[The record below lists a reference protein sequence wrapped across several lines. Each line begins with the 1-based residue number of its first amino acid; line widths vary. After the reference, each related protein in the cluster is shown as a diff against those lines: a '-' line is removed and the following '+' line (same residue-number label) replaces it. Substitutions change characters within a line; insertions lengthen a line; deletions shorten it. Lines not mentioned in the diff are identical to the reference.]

1 MIYEQDLEAFEAQI
15 AHDKKVLSAYQRNEL
30 AHGNEKEETAQEI
43 EKLKTSI
50 ASLEQM
56 VAWLRY
62 KSSAE

>member
-15 AHDKKVLSAYQRNEL
+15 AHDKKVLSAYQRNEF
-30 AHGNEKEETAQEI
+30 ARGNEKEETAQEI

>member
-15 AHDKKVLSAYQRNEL
+15 AHDKKVLSGYQRNEL

>member
-1 MIYEQDLEAFEAQI
+1 MIYVRDLEAFKAQI

-30 AHGNEKEETAQEI
+30 ARGGEKEETTQEI
-43 EKLKTSI
+43 EKLKSSI
-50 ASLEQM
+50 ASLEQI

>member
-15 AHDKKVLSAYQRNEL
+15 AHDKEVLSAYQRNEL
-30 AHGNEKEETAQEI
+30 ARGNEKEETAQEI